1 MDLASAHTLL
11 LHLPGRG
18 LVVLRDEGED
28 DVEALPEHEA
38 GPLLLDAHVA
48 VAELDLDVPGAVHIL
63 HRVLVP
69 GRRLEQIISVQRN
82 HEREMRHPG
91 YCLSIHRL
99 VNSINLHLK
108 GRKIIITLHN
118 IINEIPL
125 PCL

>member
-1 MDLASAHTLL
+1 MASAHTLL
-11 LHLPGRG
+11 LHLPGRR

-69 GRRLEQIISVQRN
+69 GRRLEQIVSVQRN

-91 YCLSIHRL
+91 YLSIHRL
-99 VNSINLHLK
+99 VKLK
-108 GRKIIITLHN
+108 SLTSEGKKNHHHFTHYH
-118 IINEIPL
+118 
-125 PCL
+125 